1 MPKEK
6 PSTGPIQ
13 GLYGLFSS
21 VSLTI
26 TLLSILAISSIIGTL
41 VPQNQNPEV
50 YFRAYGEFFFKIF
63 AALKLFDMYHSW
75 WFQTLL
81 ILLTLNIVICSI
93 ERLPGVW
100 KIVFNVQSRF
110 KASRFQNKPG
120 NIEFVSNA
128 SLETLQKTAEAV
140 VSKTYSRTQITP
152 TDKGIMI
159 FGEKW
164 RWSRLG
170 VYIVHLSVVLLL
182 IGGVIGSLFG
192 FDGFAQIVGGQTIDT
207 IRIRN
212 TGQVLSLPF
221 KIRCDGNSVKFYK
234 NGAPEEFRSNLAVI
248 ENDREILQKSII
260 VNDPLRYGGIN
271 FFLSSYGEIEAEQ
284 PAPEA
289 IAEPEEV
296 QLSITVVETGMSYQ
310 QKTAIGQPFDLPE
323 GLGKFVITEFKAKAA
338 FMGQA
343 IGEALVGILTLTNEQ
358 PVEITLPIRFANF
371 DKMRR
376 GKLIFTVLEP
386 KPEQK
391 MPDPNR
397 EKEYYMVLEV
407 TKDPGVWVVYAGFIL
422 MLAGCVVAF
431 FMPHQQAFVEIT
443 AKGKQSQV
451 VVAGTTY
458 RNKMAMKR
466 KVGLLAKKLGAR
478 SENNQ

>member
-6 PSTGPIQ
+6 SSAGPIQ
-13 GLYGLFSS
+13 GLYSLFSS

-100 KIVFNVQSRF
+100 KIVFNVRSRF
-110 KASRFQNKPG
+110 RASRFQNKPG
-120 NIEFVSNA
+120 NIEFVSNEPVEA
-128 SLETLQKTAEAV
+128 LQKTAETL
-140 VSKTYSRTQITP
+140 VSKSYGRTQITP
-152 TDKGIMI
+152 TNKGVMI

-170 VYIVHLSVVLLL
+170 VYIVHFSVILLL
-182 IGGVIGSLFG
+182 IGAVIGSLYG

-207 IRIRN
+207 IRMRN
-212 TGQVLSLPF
+212 TGQEFPLPF
-221 KIRCDGNSVKFYK
+221 KIRCDGNSVKFYI

-248 ENDREILQKSII
+248 ENDREVMQKSII

-271 FFLSSYGEIEAEQ
+271 FFLASYGELEAE
-284 PAPEA
+284 PAAPMA
-289 IAEPEEV
+289 IAEPKEV
-296 QLSITVVETGMSYQ
+296 LLNITVVETGMSYQ

-323 GLGKFVITEFKAKAA
+323 GLGKFVITEFKEKAA

-343 IGEALVGILTLTNEQ
+343 IGEALVGILTLDKEQ

-376 GKLIFTVLEP
+376 GKLIFTVLAP
-386 KPEQK
+386 KPQEK

-397 EKEYYMVLEV
+397 KKEYYMVLEV

-422 MLAGCVVAF
+422 MLTGCVVTF
-431 FMPHQQAFVEIT
+431 FMTHQQAFVEIT
-443 AKGKQSQV
+443 AKGKKSRV

-466 KVGLLAKKLGAR
+466 KIGLMAQKLGAR
-478 SENNQ
+478 LEDNQ